1 MRDSNWVAMEMVV
14 SEISSFLDLGIAGLI
29 LAAIILGWRRYWV
42 FGWKYEE
49 VVRERDAWR
58 EIALRSLGVAE
69 QLLSRLS
76 GED

>member
-1 MRDSNWVAMEMVV
+1 MEMDV

-49 VVRERDAWR
+49 VVKERDAWR

>member
-1 MRDSNWVAMEMVV
+1 MEMDV
-14 SEISSFLDLGIAGLI
+14 SEINSFLDLGIAGLI
-29 LAAIILGWRRYWV
+29 LAAILLGWRRYWV

-49 VVRERDAWR
+49 VVKERDAWR

>member
-1 MRDSNWVAMEMVV
+1 VETDV
-14 SEISSFLDLGIAGLI
+14 SEINSFLDLGVAGLI

-69 QLLSRLS
+69 QLLSRFS

>member
-1 MRDSNWVAMEMVV
+1 MDV
-14 SEISSFLDLGIAGLI
+14 SGINSFLDLGIAVLI
-29 LAAIILGWRRYWV
+29 LAAVILGWRRYWV

>member
-1 MRDSNWVAMEMVV
+1 MEMDV

-76 GED
+76 RED